1 MSQSDKYYL
10 TLVSTNS
17 ALYKVEYIVYICCL
31 CVSQCG
37 FIGISLEQGEV
48 FQTSVVVPSCEASYI
63 MCF

>member
-37 FIGISLEQGEV
+37 FIGILALSKEKFSKHLLLYL
-48 FQTSVVVPSCEASYI
+48 VVKLVI
-63 MCF
+63 